1 MCRIEYDAPSCCL
14 RKRAAERMN
23 MKSRKLGFSKL
34 GRTRICAGGIPS
46 KKLHQTLPIDSLGAP
61 DDADNFAKP
70 DPDHYINRNF
80 LEDGAR
86 IGVSMLQRFR

>member
-1 MCRIEYDAPSCCL
+1 
-14 RKRAAERMN
+14 
-23 MKSRKLGFSKL
+23 MKSRSSAEPAFAQGATL
-34 GRTRICAGGIPS
+34 
-46 KKLHQTLPIDSLGAP
+46 KKHLDQFLPIDSLGGL